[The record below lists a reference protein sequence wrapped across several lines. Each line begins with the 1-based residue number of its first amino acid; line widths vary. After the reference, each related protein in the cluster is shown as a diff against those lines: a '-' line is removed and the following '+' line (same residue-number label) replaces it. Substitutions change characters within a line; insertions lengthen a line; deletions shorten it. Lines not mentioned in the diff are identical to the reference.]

1 MSNRLA
7 LASAVIVTA
16 VVLAAAALAACAA
29 PTPKPAATALAAVV
43 APEPQLKS
51 GLDLN
56 GFDRSV
62 RPQDD
67 LYRFVGGTWLA
78 KTEIPADRSNYGA
91 FIVLADQAQEE
102 VKQLI
107 VAASTQANRPLGSDA
122 QKVGDFYLAY
132 MDTARAES
140 LGISPLK
147 EELARIDAIATPR
160 DVARYIGYSQRIGL
174 AQPFFWFSSPDNKN
188 STVYLGAL
196 YQNGLTMPDR
206 DYYLSPDE
214 KYAHFRAKFAEYV
227 EQMLARAGERDARS
241 AAARIAALE
250 TRIANY
256 QWTKVQNRDPV
267 KTYNPMTLPEYQ
279 KLAPGFDWV
288 AFFEG
293 MDAPVQRLDVGQ
305 PSFIKGMAQL
315 VKTVPVSDWRVYF
328 KFQLLDDYAPALSAQ
343 FADLEFGFHEKTLNG
358 VPEPM
363 PRWRQAVMSMDG
375 NMGELIGRMFVE
387 SHFGAEAKAHMLAL
401 VGNLLEAFDTSIDG
415 LEWMSP
421 ETRAEAKKKLS
432 KITVKIG
439 YPDKWRDYSAL
450 SVRSDDLF
458 GNLLRASQFEHQR
471 YVMRTGGPVDK
482 GEWLM
487 TPQTVNAYYNSTTNE
502 ITFPAAILRWPFY
515 DMTAD
520 DAVNYGGIGSVIGH
534 EISHGFDDSGR
545 QFDGDGNLRDW
556 WTAGDGVKFK
566 QRASA
571 LAKQYSGCSVFDN
584 RHLNG
589 ELTLGENIGDLSGMA
604 VAFKAYQIS
613 LNGKTAPEIDG
624 FTGKQ
629 RFFLGWAQV
638 WRRKYRDED
647 LLKRLVTDPHSPSE
661 FRANGPA
668 SNIDAFY
675 DAFAVAPADR
685 MYRPPVERV
694 KIW

>member
-1 MSNRLA
+1 MINRLIA
-7 LASAVIVTA
+7 LASA
-16 VVLAAAALAACAA
+16 AALTACAA
-29 PTPKPAATALAAVV
+29 STPKPAATAPAAVV
-43 APEPQLKS
+43 APEPPLKS
-51 GLDLN
+51 GLDLT

-67 LYRFVGGTWLA
+67 LYRFAGGAWLA
-78 KTEIPADRSNYGA
+78 KTEIPPDRSNYGS
-91 FIVLADQAQEE
+91 FSILDDQARDE

-107 VAASTQANRPLGSDA
+107 VVASTLANRPAGSDA

-132 MDTARAES
+132 MDTSRAES

-147 EELARIDAIATPR
+147 DELARIDAIATPR
-160 DVARYIGYSQRIGL
+160 DVARYIGYSQRIGV
-174 AQPFFWFSSPDNKN
+174 AQPFAWFSGPDSKN

-214 KYAHFRAKFAEYV
+214 KYAQFRAKFAEYV

-279 KLAPGFDWV
+279 KLAPGFDWM

-293 MDAPVQRLDVGQ
+293 MGAPVQRLDVSQ
-305 PSFIKGMAQL
+305 PTFIKGIGQL

-328 KFQLLDDYAPALSAQ
+328 KFQLLDDYSPALSAQ
-343 FADLEFGFHEKTLNG
+343 FADLEFGFHQKTLNG
-358 VPEPM
+358 IPEPL
-363 PRWRQAVMSMDG
+363 PRWRQAVDSMDR

-387 SHFGAEAKAHMLAL
+387 SHFGAEAKSRMLVL
-401 VGNLLEAFDTSIDG
+401 VGNLLKAFDTSIDG

-421 ETRAEAKKKLS
+421 TTRAEAKKKLS
-432 KITVKIG
+432 MITVKIG
-439 YPDKWRDYSAL
+439 YPDKWRDYSTL
-450 SVRSDDLF
+450 RVRSDDLV
-458 GNLLRASQFEHQR
+458 GNLLRASEFQHQR
-471 YVMRTGGPVDK
+471 YVSRTGGPVDK

-556 WTAGDGVKFK
+556 WTADDGVKFK
-566 QRASA
+566 QRAA
-571 LAKQYSGCSVFDN
+571 ELARQYSGYTVLDN

-613 LNGKTAPEIDG
+613 LNGKPAPEIDG
-624 FTGKQ
+624 FTGQQ

-638 WRRKYRDED
+638 WRRKYRDAE

-675 DAFAVAPADR
+675 DAFAVKPGDR
-685 MYRPPVERV
+685 MYRAPNERV

>member
-1 MSNRLA
+1 MVNRLIA
-7 LASAVIVTA
+7 LAS
-16 VVLAAAALAACAA
+16 AAALAACAA
-29 PTPKPAATALAAVV
+29 STPKPAATAPAAVV

-51 GLDLN
+51 GLDLT
-56 GFDRSV
+56 GFDRSI

-67 LYRFVGGTWLA
+67 LYRFVGGAWLA
-78 KTEIPADRSNYGA
+78 KTEIPNDRSNYGSFA
-91 FIVLADQAQEE
+91 ILDDQAQGE

-107 VAASTQANRPLGSDA
+107 VAASTQANRPTGSNA

-132 MDTARAES
+132 MDISRAES

-147 EELARIDAIATPR
+147 DELARIDAIATPR
-160 DVARYIGYSQRIGL
+160 DVARYIGYSQRIGV
-174 AQPFFWFSSPDNKN
+174 AQPFAWFSGPDSKN
-188 STVYLGAL
+188 STVYLGAI

-214 KYAHFRAKFAEYV
+214 KYAQFRAKFAEYV

-279 KLAPGFDWV
+279 KLAPGFDWM

-293 MDAPVQRLDVGQ
+293 MGAPVQRLDVSQ
-305 PSFIKGMAQL
+305 PSFVKGIGQL
-315 VKTVPVSDWRVYF
+315 VKTVPVSDWRAYF
-328 KFQLLDDYAPALSAQ
+328 KFQLLDDYSPALSAQ
-343 FADLEFGFHEKTLNG
+343 FADLEFGFHQKTLNG
-358 VPEPM
+358 IPEPL
-363 PRWRQAVMSMDG
+363 PRWRQAVDSMG
-375 NMGELIGRMFVE
+375 SNMGELIGRMFVE
-387 SHFGAEAKAHMLAL
+387 SHFGAEAKARMLGL
-401 VGNLLEAFDTSIDG
+401 VGNLLKAFDSSIDG

-421 ETRAEAKKKLS
+421 ATRAEAKKKLS
-432 KITVKIG
+432 MITVKIG

-450 SVRSDDLF
+450 SVRSDDLV
-458 GNLLRASQFEHQR
+458 GNLLRASAFEHQR
-471 YVMRTGGPVDK
+471 YVTRTGGPVDK
-482 GEWLM
+482 SEWLM
-487 TPQTVNAYYNSTTNE
+487 TPQTVNAYYNPTTNE

-556 WTAGDGVKFK
+556 WTADDGVKFK
-566 QRASA
+566 QRAA
-571 LAKQYSGCSVFDN
+571 ELARQYSGYTVLDN
-584 RHLNG
+584 RHING

-604 VAFKAYQIS
+604 VAFRAYQIS
-613 LNGKTAPEIDG
+613 LSGKAAPEIDG
-624 FTGKQ
+624 FTGQQ

-638 WRRKYRDED
+638 WRRKYRDAE

-675 DAFAVAPADR
+675 DAFAVKPDDR
-685 MYRPPVERV
+685 MYRAPNERV

>member
-1 MSNRLA
+1 MFTRFIVM
-7 LASAVIVTA
+7 ASAA
-16 VVLAAAALAACAA
+16 VLAACAA
-29 PTPKPAATALAAVV
+29 STPKPTAPAA
-43 APEPQLKS
+43 APVPAPAPAPQLKS
-51 GLDLN
+51 GLDLT
-56 GFDRSV
+56 GFDRNV

-67 LYRFVGGTWLA
+67 LYRFAGGGWLA
-78 KTEIPADRSNYGA
+78 KTEIPSDRSNYGS
-91 FIVLADQAQEE
+91 FIILDDQAQEE
-102 VKQLI
+102 VKELI
-107 VAASTQANRPLGSDA
+107 VAASQQANRPTGSDA

-132 MDTARAES
+132 MDTTRVES
-140 LGISPLK
+140 LGLTPLK
-147 EELARIDAIATPR
+147 EELARIDALATPR
-160 DVARYIGYSQRIGL
+160 DIARYIGRSQRLGL
-174 AQPFFWFSSPDNKN
+174 GQPFAWFSSPDNKN
-188 STVYLGAL
+188 SSVYLGSVF
-196 YQNGLTMPDR
+196 QNGLTMPDR

-214 KYAHFRAKFAEYV
+214 KYAGFRAKFAEYV

-279 KLAPGFDWV
+279 KLAPGFDWL

-293 MDAPVQRLDVGQ
+293 MGAPAQRLDISQ

-315 VKTVPVSDWRVYF
+315 VKTVPLSDWRVYF
-328 KFQLLDDYAPALSAQ
+328 KFKLLDAYAPALSAQ
-343 FADLEFGFHEKTLNG
+343 FADLEFDFHQRTLNG
-358 VPEPM
+358 VPEPR
-363 PRWRQAVMSMDG
+363 PRWHQAVDSMDN

-387 SHFGAEAKAHMLAL
+387 SHFGADAKARMLAL
-401 VGNLLEAFDTSIDG
+401 VGNLLKAFDTSIDG

-421 ETRAEAKKKLS
+421 ATRAEAKKKLA

-439 YPDKWRDYSAL
+439 YPDKWRDYSTLA
-450 SVRSDDLF
+450 VKSDDLV
-458 GNLLRASQFEHQR
+458 GNLLRAAEFEHQR
-471 YVMRTGGPVDK
+471 YVARTGGPVDK

-515 DMTAD
+515 DVTAD

-545 QFDGDGNLRDW
+545 QYDGDGNLRDW
-556 WTAGDGVKFK
+556 WTAEDGAKFK
-566 QRASA
+566 QRATA
-571 LAKQYSGCSVFDN
+571 LAQQFSGYSVLDD

-604 VAFKAYQIS
+604 VAFRAYKLS
-613 LNGKTAPEIDG
+613 LAGKTAPEIDG
-624 FTGKQ
+624 FTGDQ

-638 WRRKYRDED
+638 WRRKYRDAE

-661 FRANGPA
+661 FRANGPS

-675 DAFAVAPADR
+675 DAFKVQPTDH
-685 MYRPPVERV
+685 MYRAPNERV

>member
-1 MSNRLA
+1 MFNRLIA
-7 LASAVIVTA
+7 LASAA
-16 VVLAAAALAACAA
+16 VLGACAA
-29 PTPKPAATALAAVV
+29 SAPKPATTAPVV
-43 APEPQLKS
+43 APEPQLRS
-51 GLDLN
+51 GLDLT

-67 LYRFVGGTWLA
+67 LYRFAGGSWLA
-78 KTEIPADRSNYGA
+78 KTEIPADRSNYGS
-91 FIVLADQAQEE
+91 FSILDDQAREE

-107 VAASTQANRPLGSDA
+107 VVASTLANRPAGSDA

-132 MDTARAES
+132 MDISRAES

-147 EELARIDAIATPR
+147 NELARIDAIATPR
-160 DVARYIGYSQRIGL
+160 DVARYIGYSQRIGV
-174 AQPFFWFSSPDNKN
+174 AQPFAWFSGADSKN
-188 STVYLGAL
+188 SSVYLGAL

-214 KYAHFRAKFAEYV
+214 KYAQFRAKFAEYV

-267 KTYNPMTLPEYQ
+267 KTYNPMSLPEYQ
-279 KLAPGFDWV
+279 KLAPGFDWM

-293 MDAPVQRLDVGQ
+293 MGAPVQRLDVNQ
-305 PSFIKGMAQL
+305 PSFIKGIGQL

-328 KFQLLDDYAPALSAQ
+328 KFQLLDSYSPALSAQ
-343 FADLEFGFHEKTLNG
+343 FADLEFGFHQKTLNG
-358 VPEPM
+358 VPEPL
-363 PRWRQAVMSMDG
+363 PRWRQAVDSMDE

-387 SHFGAEAKAHMLAL
+387 SHFGAEAKARMLAL
-401 VGNLLEAFDTSIDG
+401 VGNLLKAFDTSIDG

-421 ETRAEAKKKLS
+421 ATRAEAKKKLS
-432 KITVKIG
+432 MITVKIG

-450 SVRSDDLF
+450 SVRSDDLV
-458 GNLLRASQFEHQR
+458 GNLLRASAFEHQR
-471 YVMRTGGPVDK
+471 YVTRTGGPVDK
-482 GEWLM
+482 SEWLM
-487 TPQTVNAYYNSTTNE
+487 TPQTVNAYYNPTTNE

-556 WTAGDGVKFK
+556 WTADDGVKFK
-566 QRASA
+566 QRAA
-571 LAKQYSGCSVFDN
+571 ELARQYSGYTVLDN
-584 RHLNG
+584 RHING

-604 VAFKAYQIS
+604 VAFRAYQIS
-613 LNGKTAPEIDG
+613 LNGKAAPEIDG
-624 FTGKQ
+624 FTGQQ

-638 WRRKYRDED
+638 WRRKYRDAE

-675 DAFAVAPADR
+675 DAFAVKPDDR
-685 MYRPPVERV
+685 MYRAPNERV

>member
-1 MSNRLA
+1 MISRLIA
-7 LASAVIVTA
+7 LASA
-16 VVLAAAALAACAA
+16 AALTACAGSS
-29 PTPKPAATALAAVV
+29 PKPAATAPAPVV
-43 APEPQLKS
+43 ATEPQLKS
-51 GLDLN
+51 GLDLT
-56 GFDRSV
+56 GFDRSI

-67 LYRFVGGTWLA
+67 LYRFVGGAWLA
-78 KTEIPADRSNYGA
+78 KTEIPNDRSNYGSFA
-91 FIVLADQAQEE
+91 ILDDQAQEE

-107 VAASTQANRPLGSDA
+107 VAASTQANRPTGSNA

-132 MDTARAES
+132 MDISRAES

-147 EELARIDAIATPR
+147 DELARIDAIATPR
-160 DVARYIGYSQRIGL
+160 DVARYIGYSQRIGV
-174 AQPFFWFSSPDNKN
+174 AQPFAWFSGPDSKN
-188 STVYLGAL
+188 STVYLGAI

-214 KYAHFRAKFAEYV
+214 KYAQFRAKFAEYV

-279 KLAPGFDWV
+279 KLAPGFDWM

-293 MDAPVQRLDVGQ
+293 MGAPVQRLDVSQ
-305 PSFIKGMAQL
+305 PSFVKGIGQL
-315 VKTVPVSDWRVYF
+315 VKTVPVSDWRAYF
-328 KFQLLDDYAPALSAQ
+328 KFQLLDDYSPALSAQ
-343 FADLEFGFHEKTLNG
+343 FADLEFGFHQKTLNG
-358 VPEPM
+358 IPEPL
-363 PRWRQAVMSMDG
+363 PRWRQAVDSMG
-375 NMGELIGRMFVE
+375 SNMGELIGRMFVE
-387 SHFGAEAKAHMLAL
+387 SHFGAEAKARMLAL
-401 VGNLLEAFDTSIDG
+401 VGNLLKAFDSSIDG

-421 ETRAEAKKKLS
+421 ATRAEAKKKLS
-432 KITVKIG
+432 MITVKIG

-450 SVRSDDLF
+450 SVRSDDLV
-458 GNLLRASQFEHQR
+458 GNLLRASAFEHQR
-471 YVMRTGGPVDK
+471 YVTRTGGPVDK
-482 GEWLM
+482 SEWLM
-487 TPQTVNAYYNSTTNE
+487 TPQTVNAYYNPTTNE

-534 EISHGFDDSGR
+534 EISHVFDDSGR

-556 WTAGDGVKFK
+556 WTADDGVKFK
-566 QRASA
+566 QRAA
-571 LAKQYSGCSVFDN
+571 ELARQYSGYTVLDN
-584 RHLNG
+584 RHING

-613 LNGKTAPEIDG
+613 LNGKAAPEIDG
-624 FTGKQ
+624 FTGQQ

-638 WRRKYRDED
+638 WRRKYRDAE

-675 DAFAVAPADR
+675 DAFAVKPDDR
-685 MYRPPVERV
+685 MYRAPNERV

>member
-1 MSNRLA
+1 MISRLIA
-7 LASAVIVTA
+7 LASA
-16 VVLAAAALAACAA
+16 AALTACAGSS
-29 PTPKPAATALAAVV
+29 PKPAATAPAPVV
-43 APEPQLKS
+43 ATEPQLKS
-51 GLDLN
+51 GLDLT
-56 GFDRSV
+56 GFDRSI

-67 LYRFVGGTWLA
+67 LYRFVGGAWLA
-78 KTEIPADRSNYGA
+78 KTEIPNDRSNYGSFA
-91 FIVLADQAQEE
+91 ILDDQAQEE

-107 VAASTQANRPLGSDA
+107 VAASTQANRPTGSNA

-132 MDTARAES
+132 MDISRAES

-147 EELARIDAIATPR
+147 DELARIDAIATPR
-160 DVARYIGYSQRIGL
+160 DVARYIGYSQRIGV
-174 AQPFFWFSSPDNKN
+174 AQPFAWFSGPDSKN
-188 STVYLGAL
+188 STVYLGAI

-214 KYAHFRAKFAEYV
+214 KYAQFRAKFAEYV

-279 KLAPGFDWV
+279 KLAPGFDWM

-293 MDAPVQRLDVGQ
+293 MGAPVQRLDVSQ
-305 PSFIKGMAQL
+305 PSFVKGIGQL
-315 VKTVPVSDWRVYF
+315 VKTVPVSDWRAYF
-328 KFQLLDDYAPALSAQ
+328 KFQLLDDYSPALSAQ
-343 FADLEFGFHEKTLNG
+343 FADLEFGFHQKTLNG
-358 VPEPM
+358 IPEPL
-363 PRWRQAVMSMDG
+363 PRWRQAVDSMG
-375 NMGELIGRMFVE
+375 SNMGELIGRMFVE
-387 SHFGAEAKAHMLAL
+387 SHFGAEAKARMLGL
-401 VGNLLEAFDTSIDG
+401 VGNLLKAFDSSIDG

-421 ETRAEAKKKLS
+421 ATRAEAKKKLS
-432 KITVKIG
+432 MITVKIG

-450 SVRSDDLF
+450 SVRSDDLV
-458 GNLLRASQFEHQR
+458 GNLLRASAFEHQR
-471 YVMRTGGPVDK
+471 YVTRTGGPVDK
-482 GEWLM
+482 SEWLM
-487 TPQTVNAYYNSTTNE
+487 TPQTVNAYYNPTTNE

-556 WTAGDGVKFK
+556 WTADDGVKFK
-566 QRASA
+566 QRAA
-571 LAKQYSGCSVFDN
+571 ELARQYSGYTVLDN
-584 RHLNG
+584 RHING

-604 VAFKAYQIS
+604 VAFRAYQIS
-613 LNGKTAPEIDG
+613 LNGKAAPEIDG
-624 FTGKQ
+624 FTGQQ

-638 WRRKYRDED
+638 WRRKYRDAE

-675 DAFAVAPADR
+675 DAFAVKPDDR
-685 MYRPPVERV
+685 MYRAPNERV

>member
-1 MSNRLA
+1 MISRLIA
-7 LASAVIVTA
+7 LASA
-16 VVLAAAALAACAA
+16 AALTACAGSS
-29 PTPKPAATALAAVV
+29 PKPAATAPAPVV
-43 APEPQLKS
+43 ATEPQLKS
-51 GLDLN
+51 GLDLT
-56 GFDRSV
+56 GFDRSI

-67 LYRFVGGTWLA
+67 LYRFVGGAWLA
-78 KTEIPADRSNYGA
+78 KTEIPNDRSNYGSFA
-91 FIVLADQAQEE
+91 ILDDQAQEE

-107 VAASTQANRPLGSDA
+107 VAASTQANRPTGSNA

-132 MDTARAES
+132 MDISRAES

-147 EELARIDAIATPR
+147 DELARIDAIATPR
-160 DVARYIGYSQRIGL
+160 DVARYIGYSQRIGV
-174 AQPFFWFSSPDNKN
+174 AQPFAWFSGPDSKN
-188 STVYLGAL
+188 STVYLGAI

-214 KYAHFRAKFAEYV
+214 KYAQFRAKFAEYV

-279 KLAPGFDWV
+279 KLAPGFDWM

-293 MDAPVQRLDVGQ
+293 MGAPVQRLDVSQ
-305 PSFIKGMAQL
+305 PSFVKGIGQL
-315 VKTVPVSDWRVYF
+315 VKTVPVSDWRAYF
-328 KFQLLDDYAPALSAQ
+328 KFQLLDDYSPALSAQ
-343 FADLEFGFHEKTLNG
+343 FADLEFGFHQKTLNG
-358 VPEPM
+358 IPEPL
-363 PRWRQAVMSMDG
+363 PRWRQAVDSMG
-375 NMGELIGRMFVE
+375 SNMGELIGRMFVE
-387 SHFGAEAKAHMLAL
+387 SHFGAEAKARMLAL
-401 VGNLLEAFDTSIDG
+401 VGNLLKAFDSSIDG

-421 ETRAEAKKKLS
+421 ATRAEAKKKLS
-432 KITVKIG
+432 MITVKIG

-450 SVRSDDLF
+450 SVRSDDLV
-458 GNLLRASQFEHQR
+458 GNLLRASAFEHQR
-471 YVMRTGGPVDK
+471 YVTRTGGPVDK
-482 GEWLM
+482 SEWLM

-515 DMTAD
+515 DMAAD

-556 WTAGDGVKFK
+556 WTADDGVKFK
-566 QRASA
+566 QRAA
-571 LAKQYSGCSVFDN
+571 ELARQYSGYTVLDN
-584 RHLNG
+584 RHING

-604 VAFKAYQIS
+604 VAFRAYQIS
-613 LNGKTAPEIDG
+613 LNGKAAPEIDG
-624 FTGKQ
+624 FTGQQ

-638 WRRKYRDED
+638 WRRKYRDAE

-675 DAFAVAPADR
+675 DAFAVKPDDR
-685 MYRPPVERV
+685 MYRAPNERV

>member
-1 MSNRLA
+1 MFNRLIA
-7 LASAVIVTA
+7 LAS
-16 VVLAAAALAACAA
+16 AAALAACAA
-29 PTPKPAATALAAVV
+29 SAPKPAATTPVV
-43 APEPQLKS
+43 APEPQLRS
-51 GLDLN
+51 GLDLT

-67 LYRFVGGTWLA
+67 LYRFVGGGWLA
-78 KTEIPADRSNYGA
+78 KTEIPADRSNYGS
-91 FIVLADQAQEE
+91 FSILDDQAREE

-107 VAASTQANRPLGSDA
+107 VVASTLANRTMGSDA

-132 MDTARAES
+132 MDNSRAES

-147 EELARIDAIATPR
+147 NELARIDAIATPR
-160 DVARYIGYSQRIGL
+160 DVARYIGYSQRIGV
-174 AQPFFWFSSPDNKN
+174 AQPFAWFSGADSKN
-188 STVYLGAL
+188 SSVYLGAL

-214 KYAHFRAKFAEYV
+214 KYAQFRAKFAEYV

-279 KLAPGFDWV
+279 KLAPGFDWM

-293 MDAPVQRLDVGQ
+293 MGAPVQRLDVNQ
-305 PSFIKGMAQL
+305 PSFIKGIGQL

-328 KFQLLDDYAPALSAQ
+328 KFQLLDSYSPALSAQ
-343 FADLEFGFHEKTLNG
+343 FADLEFGFHQKTLNG
-358 VPEPM
+358 VPEPL
-363 PRWRQAVMSMDG
+363 PRWRQAVDSMDE

-387 SHFGAEAKAHMLAL
+387 SHFGAEAKARMLAL
-401 VGNLLEAFDTSIDG
+401 VGNLLKAFDTSIDG

-421 ETRAEAKKKLS
+421 ATRAEAKKKLS
-432 KITVKIG
+432 MITVKIG

-450 SVRSDDLF
+450 SVRSDDLV
-458 GNLLRASQFEHQR
+458 GNLLRASEFQHQR
-471 YVMRTGGPVDK
+471 YVTRTGGPVDK

-487 TPQTVNAYYNSTTNE
+487 TPQTVNAYYNPTTNE

-556 WTAGDGVKFK
+556 WTADDGVKFK
-566 QRASA
+566 QRAAA
-571 LAKQYSGCSVFDN
+571 LARQYSGYAVLDN
-584 RHLNG
+584 RHING

-613 LNGKTAPEIDG
+613 LNGKPAPEIDG
-624 FTGKQ
+624 FTGQQ

-638 WRRKYRDED
+638 WRRKYRDAE

-675 DAFAVAPADR
+675 DAFAVAPSDR
-685 MYRPPVERV
+685 MYRAPSERV

>member
-1 MSNRLA
+1 
-7 LASAVIVTA
+7 
-16 VVLAAAALAACAA
+16 
-29 PTPKPAATALAAVV
+29 VV

-51 GLDLN
+51 GLDLT
-56 GFDRSV
+56 GFDRSI

-67 LYRFVGGTWLA
+67 LYRFVGGAWLA
-78 KTEIPADRSNYGA
+78 KTEIPNDRSNYGSFA
-91 FIVLADQAQEE
+91 ILDDQAQGE

-107 VAASTQANRPLGSDA
+107 VAASTQANRPTGSNA

-132 MDTARAES
+132 MDTSRAES

-147 EELARIDAIATPR
+147 DELARIDAIATPR
-160 DVARYIGYSQRIGL
+160 DVARYIGYSQRIGV
-174 AQPFFWFSSPDNKN
+174 AQPFAWFSGPDSKN
-188 STVYLGAL
+188 STVYLGAI

-214 KYAHFRAKFAEYV
+214 KYAQFRAKFAEYV

-279 KLAPGFDWV
+279 KLAPGFDWM

-293 MDAPVQRLDVGQ
+293 MGAPVQRLDVSQ
-305 PSFIKGMAQL
+305 PSFVKGIGQL
-315 VKTVPVSDWRVYF
+315 VKTVPVSDWRAYF
-328 KFQLLDDYAPALSAQ
+328 KFQLLDDYSPALSAQ
-343 FADLEFGFHEKTLNG
+343 FADLEFGFHQKTLNG
-358 VPEPM
+358 IPEPL
-363 PRWRQAVMSMDG
+363 PRWRQAVDSMG
-375 NMGELIGRMFVE
+375 SNMGELIGRMFVE
-387 SHFGAEAKAHMLAL
+387 SHFGAEAKARMLAL
-401 VGNLLEAFDTSIDG
+401 VGNLLKSFDTSIDG

-421 ETRAEAKKKLS
+421 ATRAEAKKKLS
-432 KITVKIG
+432 MITVKIG

-450 SVRSDDLF
+450 SVRSDDLV
-458 GNLLRASQFEHQR
+458 GNLLRASEFQHQR
-471 YVMRTGGPVDK
+471 YVTRTGGPVDK

-487 TPQTVNAYYNSTTNE
+487 TPQTVNAYYNPTTNE

-515 DMTAD
+515 DMAAD

-556 WTAGDGVKFK
+556 WTADDGVKFK
-566 QRASA
+566 QRAA
-571 LAKQYSGCSVFDN
+571 ELTRQYSGYTVLDN
-584 RHLNG
+584 RHING

-613 LNGKTAPEIDG
+613 LNGKAAPEIDG
-624 FTGKQ
+624 FTGQQ

-638 WRRKYRDED
+638 WRRKYRDAE

-675 DAFAVAPADR
+675 DAFAVKPGDR
-685 MYRPPVERV
+685 MYRAPNERV